1 MSSLVV
7 GFVAFARPEQER
19 VLSWFE
25 KRRAFG
31 DSVADNLF

>member
-7 GFVAFARPEQER
+7 GWKDTYVS
-19 VLSWFE
+19 V

-31 DSVADNLF
+31 GF